1 MEDVYV
7 RDLQNSTLEEFLTNN
22 DFFIEEVTDKVIQ
35 VNRSGEQPVFIT
47 KSDNSIYFSLDLGSI
62 SEIGSKELY
71 FKLLDLNTEILP
83 ISIGID
89 TADESDHRLVLV
101 ESRECSNLDRNELLS
116 VFDALEIA
124 EDKVESTLAEF
135 IK

>member
-1 MEDVYV
+1 
-7 RDLQNSTLEEFLTNN
+7 
-22 DFFIEEVTDKVIQ
+22 DFFIEEITEKVLQ

-47 KSDNSIYFSLDLGSI
+47 KSGNSIYFSLDLGGI

-83 ISIGID
+83 VSIGID
-89 TADESDHRLVLV
+89 TTDESDHRLVLV